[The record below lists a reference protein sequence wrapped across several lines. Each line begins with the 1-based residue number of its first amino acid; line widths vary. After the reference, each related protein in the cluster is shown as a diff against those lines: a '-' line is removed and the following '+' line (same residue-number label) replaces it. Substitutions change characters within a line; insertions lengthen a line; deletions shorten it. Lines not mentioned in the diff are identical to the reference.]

1 MKMITKIKR
10 LVRSIATECEV
21 NMKITMYGTEICSD
35 CVKAKKSLSALN
47 DIELDYKNIT
57 GDTATLKEFL
67 AYRDNDSIFQ
77 EIKSAGRIGI
87 PFFILENGE
96 KTFDLGEYIDMPA
109 EVEDTE
115 GPASSCSIDKK
126 GQC

>member
-1 MKMITKIKR
+1 MK
-10 LVRSIATECEV
+10 V
-21 NMKITMYGTEICSD
+21 TMYGTEICSD
-35 CVKAKKSLSALN
+35 CVKAKKGLSTLN
-47 DIELDYKNIT
+47 DIELEYKNIT

-77 EIKSAGRIGI
+77 EVKRSGRIGI

-96 KTFDLGEYIDMPA
+96 KTFDLGQYMDMPA
-109 EVEDTE
+109 EENDT
-115 GPASSCSIDKK
+115 GDTAPSCSIDKK

>member
-1 MKMITKIKR
+1 MK
-10 LVRSIATECEV
+10 V
-21 NMKITMYGTEICSD
+21 TMYGAEICPD
-35 CVKAKKSLSALN
+35 CVKAKKSLTVLN
-47 DIELDYKNIT
+47 DIEFEYKNII

-77 EIKSAGRIGI
+77 EVKESGRIGI

-96 KTFDLGEYIDMPA
+96 KTFEIDKYVTIPA
-109 EVEDTE
+109 EAEKMESPV
-115 GPASSCSIDKK
+115 SFCSIDKK